1 MPLESK
7 TSAENQRKSLLGG
20 WYSWKIAAILS
31 IAWVLSSGAMA
42 KPPTTEEKLA
52 RAQKYIEKKEG
63 EITSLASEKAELEI
77 KITELKECTGS
88 MEASIQSM
96 FPEAPKLIQN
106 NGTLDKTAKQWY
118 LNNLPEEMSGL
129 KSIIAENEQIIEKL
143 KKWEYGKIG
152 KELAEKIILWIT
164 FLIAMT
170 LLLAFLF
177 CRGLIHKIT
186 WPIEKILLLLEKTVL
201 AMTKIFDACNPEE
214 KNTWW
219 WPLKNLAEMP
229 RSLVTNIYTK
239 ELFETTG
246 LKPANWYSI
255 VYFDN
260 IRNGEA
266 YSITL
271 RKNKNDT
278 IEHFTFKKDD
288 LVEIKNNSDKKV
300 EINDTVGTFNWELY
314 FNWEAENL
322 A

>member
-1 MPLESK
+1 M
-7 TSAENQRKSLLGG
+7 G
-20 WYSWKIAAILS
+20 WYSWRVAAILS
-31 IAWVLSSGAMA
+31 MVWAFSWAIA
-42 KPPTTEEKLA
+42 KPPTAEEKLA
-52 RAQKYIEKKEG
+52 RTQKYIEKQGG
-63 EITSLASEKAELEI
+63 EITTLTAEKTELETQ
-77 KITELKECTGS
+77 ITELRGFTGS
-88 MEASIQSM
+88 IESSIQSV

-118 LNNLPEEMSGL
+118 LDNLPEEMSGL
-129 KSIIAENEQIIEKL
+129 KVIIAENEQIIEKL

-152 KELAEKIILWIT
+152 KELAEKFILWIT
-164 FLIAMT
+164 FLIALT
-170 LLLAFLF
+170 LLFAFLF
-177 CRGLIHKIT
+177 CKGLIHKIT

-214 KNTWW
+214 QNTWW

-300 EINDTVGTFNWELY
+300 KINDTVGTYNGELY
-314 FNWEAENL
+314 FYWEVKNL